1 MGDLSVRNRDVFPQM
16 NLSNDKQIPDFRN
29 LSLSRVLAFLQVNYH
44 ELSEKLSDVD
54 NDALARFKQQAE
66 IAYDQSGGNSL
77 NKGRVAYAAAV
88 IALSIHVMS
97 SMFVAGNSIDES
109 SVKIIVDQVVPQMR
123 SWFDGGYEKEIQ
135 KLQGSIQQIRNE
147 EQRTSEKMTQSNSTR
162 QSISDMVRNIGD
174 SENRARMIRA

>member
-1 MGDLSVRNRDVFPQM
+1 MEGLRIEKGPIFSQMDV
-16 NLSNDKQIPDFRN
+16 NNEKQIPDFKN
-29 LSLSRVLAFLQVNYH
+29 LSLSRVLAFLQANYH
-44 ELSEKLSDVD
+44 DLSQKLSEVD

-66 IAYDQSGGNSL
+66 LAYDQSGGNSL

-88 IALSIHVMS
+88 IALSFHVMS
-97 SMFVAGNSIDES
+97 SVFVAGNSIDES

-123 SWFDGGYEKEIQ
+123 SWFDGSYEKEIQ

-147 EQRTSEKMTQSNSTR
+147 EQRTSEKMTQGNSTR

-174 SENRARMIRA
+174 SETRSRMIRA